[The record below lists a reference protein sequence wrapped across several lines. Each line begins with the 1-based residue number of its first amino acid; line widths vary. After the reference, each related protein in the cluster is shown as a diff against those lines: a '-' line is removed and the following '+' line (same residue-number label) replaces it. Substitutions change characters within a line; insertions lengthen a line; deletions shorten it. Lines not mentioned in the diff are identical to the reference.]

1 VESDGFAVSAFWRV
15 RTEGLTRS
23 VQSVAGRDQTQQPS
37 RFLRVSC
44 AFLWLRPP
52 GGDCKDRGGR
62 GGGRGR
68 THWRGGETGCLP
80 ERCRAPQGGE
90 TPLHHA
96 AEGGHAAVV
105 EQLLAAGGAADATGK
120 VRGKW
125 GADRGGRGGRTKLC
139 VSS

>member
-1 VESDGFAVSAFWRV
+1 MESDGFAVSAFWRV
-15 RTEGLTRS
+15 RAEGLTRS

-44 AFLWLRPP
+44 ALLWSRPP

-80 ERCRAPQGGE
+80 ERCRAPQDGDKGSM
-90 TPLHHA
+90 
-96 AEGGHAAVV
+96 
-105 EQLLAAGGAADATGK
+105 LLKLK
-120 VRGKW
+120 VLGSNIPSLKPFFHPPHSKP
-125 GADRGGRGGRTKLC
+125 AIPIC
-139 VSS
+139 SSPG